1 MTTTPTPAELAKAV
15 QDRHMER
22 VRSVASKY
30 AAPILTEAQIA
41 ARDAELRASE
51 IQAAREL
58 QFLGRP

>member
-1 MTTTPTPAELAKAV
+1 MQSPAELAKAI
-15 QDRHMER
+15 QARHMER

-30 AAPILTEAQIA
+30 AAPILTEAQIV

-58 QFLGRP
+58 QFLGRQ